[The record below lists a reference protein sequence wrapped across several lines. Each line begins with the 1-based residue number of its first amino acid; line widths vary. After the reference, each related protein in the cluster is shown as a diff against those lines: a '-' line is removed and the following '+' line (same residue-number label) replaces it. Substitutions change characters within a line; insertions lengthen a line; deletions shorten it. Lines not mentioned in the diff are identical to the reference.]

1 MKSLV
6 KKYMPSVM
14 LLNYEITTFVLLFYA
29 LFNHA
34 LSVSDR
40 GFSDTDTPDTLIL
53 TVASSYTYRSI

>member
-1 MKSLV
+1 
-6 KKYMPSVM
+6 MPSVM